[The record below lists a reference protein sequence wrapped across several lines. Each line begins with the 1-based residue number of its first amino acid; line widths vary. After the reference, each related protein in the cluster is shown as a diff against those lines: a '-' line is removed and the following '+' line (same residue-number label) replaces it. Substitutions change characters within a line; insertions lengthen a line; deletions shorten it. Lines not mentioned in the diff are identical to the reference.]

1 MKIYQHLLL
10 VVDLRAG
17 PGHEVEG
24 EADEGHDPQQVG
36 PDVAGLG
43 VDPGSQSQL
52 SIYTDSSQSPEDG
65 GEALLEAGQRRP
77 VALLQEVVIL
87 QQHEVT
93 SYCSHWH

>member
-10 VVDLRAG
+10 MVDLRAG

-43 VDPGSQSQL
+43 VDPDSQSQL
-52 SIYTDSSQSPEDG
+52 SIHTDSSQS
-65 GEALLEAGQRRP
+65 RRSITGRWRRSTP
-77 VALLQEVVIL
+77 
-87 QQHEVT
+87 
-93 SYCSHWH
+93 

>member
-24 EADEGHDPQQVG
+24 EPDEGHDPQQVG

-52 SIYTDSSQSPEDG
+52 SIHTDSSQSQLSIHTDSS
-65 GEALLEAGQRRP
+65 QSRRSITGRWRRSTP
-77 VALLQEVVIL
+77 
-87 QQHEVT
+87 
-93 SYCSHWH
+93 